1 MRQKKS
7 LNQQQLKSTIQTG
20 VTLVDFNAPWCAPC
34 RAQKPIVD
42 QLAKLYDG
50 KALIIEMNVD
60 GNQQSAMELGIT
72 SIPTLIIYKNGEENE
87 RFIGLQS
94 AEVLSDAIDKALEVH
109 TKKEEFHGQNV

>member
-1 MRQKKS
+1 MEQKKS
-7 LNQQQLKSTIQTG
+7 LNQQQLKSTIQKG

-50 KALIIEMNVD
+50 KASIIEMNVD
-60 GNQQSAMELGIT
+60 GNQESAMELGIT

-94 AEVLSDAIDKALEVH
+94 AEVLSDAIDKALA
-109 TKKEEFHGQNV
+109 

>member
-1 MRQKKS
+1 MDQKKS
-7 LNQQQLKSTIQTG
+7 LSLQKFKNTIQTG

-42 QLAKLYDG
+42 QLAKFYDG
-50 KALIIEMNVD
+50 KASIIEMNVD
-60 GNQQSAMELGIT
+60 GNQESAMGLGIT

-94 AEVLSDAIDKALEVH
+94 AEVLSDAIDKALA
-109 TKKEEFHGQNV
+109 